1 MRFTARVE
9 PALTFDAC
17 DPVVGEAFGRISVWN
32 ADPELAERPR
42 MLESDEWSLESW
54 VQVEIVALD
63 SQGELYRAV
72 TNRVGQPGDMFD
84 SLLSIT
90 VISDEESR

>member
-1 MRFTARVE
+1 MEVGRRLRADERVH
-9 PALTFDAC
+9 
-17 DPVVGEAFGRISVWN
+17 R
-32 ADPELAERPR
+32 R
-42 MLESDEWSLESW
+42 LESW

-72 TNRVGQPGDMFD
+72 TNRVGQLGDMFD